1 VKTLFSLLTSEP
13 ETDAYSRIVAY
24 RPLYGTDAYIRFI
37 AYRPLYGT
45 GVNSGIGERLDQHC
59 TVFVELA
66 SSHVTRSGFC
76 ENLCLIGVIGLFTE
90 YR

>member
-1 VKTLFSLLTSEP
+1 MTSEP

-59 TVFVELA
+59 TVSVELA
-66 SSHVTRSGFC
+66 SSHVPWDVFSSTIVYLLLAIFHV
-76 ENLCLIGVIGLFTE
+76 LLD
-90 YR
+90 